1 MNILRITAKTNPEK
15 EIELKQ
21 ALKSALD
28 KTSVTFSEVKNC
40 CCKSLFEDN
49 IIHIEQEWESHS
61 SIEEYLK
68 SKEYKY
74 LIGAITVLGNII
86 EIQEITTSKTDEII
100 N

>member
-1 MNILRITAKTNPEK
+1 MKILRITAKTNPEK

-86 EIQEITTSKTDEII
+86 KIQEITTSKTDEII

>member
-21 ALKSALD
+21 ALKSALN
-28 KTSVTFSEVKNC
+28 KTSVTFNEVKNC

>member
-1 MNILRITAKTNPEK
+1 MNILRITAKANPEK
-15 EIELKQ
+15 ELELKQ
-21 ALKSALD
+21 ALKSGLD
-28 KTSVTFSEVKNC
+28 KTSLKFTEVKNC

-61 SIEEYLK
+61 SLEEYLK

-86 EIQEITTSKTDEII
+86 EIQEITTSKTEEIT

>member
-28 KTSVTFSEVKNC
+28 KTSVTFNEVKNC

-86 EIQEITTSKTDEII
+86 EIREITTLKTDEII
-100 N
+100 S

>member
-1 MNILRITAKTNPEK
+1 LRITAKTNPEK

-28 KTSVTFSEVKNC
+28 KTSVAFSEVKNC
-40 CCKSLFEDN
+40 CCKSLFENN
-49 IIHIEQEWESHS
+49 IIRIEQEWESHS
-61 SIEEYLK
+61 SLEEYLK

-86 EIQEITTSKTDEII
+86 EIREITTSKDDEII
-100 N
+100 S